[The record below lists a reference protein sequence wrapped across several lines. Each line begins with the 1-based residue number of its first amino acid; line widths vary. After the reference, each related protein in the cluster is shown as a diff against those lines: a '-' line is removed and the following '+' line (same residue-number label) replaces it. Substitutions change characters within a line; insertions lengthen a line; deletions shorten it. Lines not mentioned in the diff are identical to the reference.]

1 MESDKRYRLQSEFDH
16 FNIQLDTPIDEDT
29 FYHIL
34 DSKINGEY
42 DRFTA
47 RQLFERSD
55 YNKDRMI
62 TINEFINTW
71 LEAEHVTLS
80 KIQRENQKLI
90 EISHTIDNFAQKI
103 NEQSQMGAIDQ
114 HKRFV
119 FRILDIQDFSTPD
132 PVFNISSNQ
141 YTSANVRFSEFQHG
155 DSVID
160 LDEVDREIQILINPV
175 GPHNAEGTLTIP
187 LSMYVDQERH
197 DKVFSVQTTHGSE
210 AVLRMQGG
218 IIYNQLQ
225 YYQKLLEQN
234 RMILHETEDDL
245 QDYNNTIILLH
256 QPFPAI
262 QDMMPY
268 QDASNFMTNQSGFA
282 QQNFYNAN
290 EQNYYGHDQEVSVG
304 AGHPSPSR
312 QFQGTTS
319 MLNSHNFMDERR
331 PQLGDIH

>member
-62 TINEFINTW
+62 TINEYINTW
-71 LEAEHVTLS
+71 MEAEHVTLS

-90 EISHTIDNFAQKI
+90 EISHTIDTFAHKI
-103 NEQSQMGAIDQ
+103 NEQSNLSSIDQ
-114 HKRFV
+114 NKRFV
-119 FRILDIQDFSTPD
+119 FRIMDIQDFSTPD

-141 YTSANVRFSEFQHG
+141 FTSANVRFSEFQHG

-175 GPHNAEGTLTIP
+175 GPHDAEGTLTIP

-234 RMILHETEDDL
+234 RMILHEAEDDL
-245 QDYNNTIILLH
+245 QDYKNTITLLY
-256 QPFPAI
+256 QPFPLLH
-262 QDMMPY
+262 DMTPNPNP
-268 QDASNFMTNQSGFA
+268 SNFMTNQSYIP
-282 QQNFYNAN
+282 QQT
-290 EQNYYGHDQEVSVG
+290 NYGHSQDHYRHDQEVTVG
-304 AGHPSPSR
+304 ASHASQSR
-312 QFQGTTS
+312 HFQGTTS
-319 MLNSHNFMDERR
+319 MLNSHNFMDDHR